1 MAMMTKLPNVD
12 QIREFIP
19 ECTEIMACPELGS
32 CVEKSNRLC
41 NDKDRPCYMTFRRE
55 EIEGVILLDFKNN
68 LIAVHKYNEEGD
80 YARIVTPDGIDI
92 KMDGKE
98 PKEKIKKILKSIR

>member
-19 ECTEIMACPELGS
+19 ECTEIRCCPEIGS
-32 CVEKSNRLC
+32 CVEKSDRLC
-41 NDKDRPCYMTFRRE
+41 HNKDQPCYITSRGE
-55 EIEGVILLDFKNN
+55 GIKGVIILDFKNN
-68 LIAVHKYNEEGD
+68 LIVVHKYGEKDE
-80 YARIVTPDGIDI
+80 YVRVVTPEGIDI

-98 PKEKIKKILKSIR
+98 PKEKLKKILKSIR

>member
-1 MAMMTKLPNVD
+1 MTMMKLPNID

-32 CVEKSNRLC
+32 CAEKSDRLC
-41 NDKDRPCYMTFRRE
+41 HNKDRPCYMTSRGE
-55 EIEGVILLDFKNN
+55 EIKGVILLDFKNN
-68 LIAVHKYNEEGD
+68 LIIVHKYDEEDD
-80 YARIVTPDGIDI
+80 YARIVTPDGVDI

-98 PKEKIKKILKSIR
+98 PKEKLKKILKSIR